1 MKLIPGLLLDISN
14 GLKQFVLK
22 MVKRSIFYEAE
33 KLAYANL
40 QNEWRK
46 KVEKRCPIRLSLIPT
61 KNMCLDDNFDGMKA
75 ILPLFKTAKS
85 VFL

>member
-1 MKLIPGLLLDISN
+1 MKLIQGLILDISN
-14 GLKQFVLK
+14 GLKQSVLK
-22 MVKRSIFYEAE
+22 MVKRSIFYEAG

-61 KNMCLDDNFDGMKA
+61 KNMCLDDNFYGMKA